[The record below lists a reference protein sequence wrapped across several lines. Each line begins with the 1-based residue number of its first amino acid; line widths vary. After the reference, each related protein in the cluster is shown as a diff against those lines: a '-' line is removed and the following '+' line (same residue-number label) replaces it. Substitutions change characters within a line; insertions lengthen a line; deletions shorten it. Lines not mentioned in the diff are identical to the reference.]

1 MLSVEC
7 GMGSVEC
14 GMGFMLRVEWPCG
27 LVGFVMLNVECG
39 MLNGGNG

>member
-14 GMGFMLRVEWPCG
+14 GMGFMLRVEWPYG
-27 LVGFVMLNVECG
+27 LVGFVMLNVGRG
-39 MLNGGNG
+39 MCKAKDL

>member
-1 MLSVEC
+1 
-7 GMGSVEC
+7 
-14 GMGFMLRVEWPCG
+14 MGFMLRVEWPCG